1 MEVVVFPDYEALSR
15 HAADIIAKQVTEKP
29 NSVLGLATGSTPVGT
44 YQELVRKHREEGLS
58 FREVITFNLDE
69 YLGLSG
75 DHPASYRYFMWDNL
89 FRYVDIPE
97 DHVHIPRGSA
107 EDIEAECRIY
117 EELLKKLG
125 PIDLQILGIGGN
137 GHIGFNEPGTEFGSV
152 THVIELTKSTIEA
165 NSRFFDRME
174 DVPRRA
180 VSMGIKSIMQSRR
193 ILLLASG
200 EAKADAVAKAVN
212 GPVTTSVPASV
223 LQLHPQCTFLLDKAA
238 ASLL

>member
-1 MEVVVFPDYEALSR
+1 
-15 HAADIIAKQVTEKP
+15 
-29 NSVLGLATGSTPVGT
+29 
-44 YQELVRKHREEGLS
+44 
-58 FREVITFNLDE
+58 
-69 YLGLSG
+69 LSG